1 MAVDCISYAA
11 AYSGGKLAE
20 HEGLPPEI
28 NILLSLG
35 IGITATKVA
44 GKYLLKDSAGKILIN
59 VNENTRTHSTV
70 EQLTSDSIK
79 TFIEKH
85 GISVDDFS
93 KLLDPDRTLNSDEIN
108 LVRQIRNEIGTPPKG
123 TVMSK
128 IIPQSDIYKYL
139 YDHNYK
145 SIRGFVSVDE
155 HSKLLNGLDNVFEG
169 NRLDYNGTNFKTDYG
184 VNGVSQSTGAP
195 DIVYG
200 KITYAL
206 NNPASVKMP
215 TELATE
221 DNAPY
226 TGRGFT
232 GSKEIILP
240 EYIQGKRKLV
250 DGDTLT
256 ILEAKT
262 GKVIQKFTFDEE
274 HGWID

>member
-1 MAVDCISYAA
+1 MIES
-11 AYSGGKLAE
+11 SM
-20 HEGLPPEI
+20 
-28 NILLSLG
+28 
-35 IGITATKVA
+35 TQ
-44 GKYLLKDSAGKILIN
+44 
-59 VNENTRTHSTV
+59 NENLTR
-70 EQLTSDSIK
+70 
-79 TFIEKH
+79 
-85 GISVDDFS
+85 
-93 KLLDPDRTLNSDEIN
+93 LN
-108 LVRQIRNEIGTPPKG
+108 
-123 TVMSK
+123 
-128 IIPQSDIYKYL
+128 
-139 YDHNYK
+139 
-145 SIRGFVSVDE
+145 E